1 VPRGLR
7 AGLVIYAGLAYLSF
21 VAAAGWAVAFLAG
34 LPRRHSVDGG
44 GAAGPAWAALLVD
57 GGLLLV
63 FAVQHSVMARAGFKR
78 WLARVLPPAAERS
91 TFVLAASISLL
102 LLFGLWQPLPG
113 TVWRVSAQPWAA
125 AIWVVYAVGWII
137 AVASTFMIDHLDFL
151 GLRQAGP
158 LAHRGPGPYQPPA
171 FTERWLYA
179 WVRHPMMVGLLITFW
194 ATPWM
199 TAGHLFFAVAAS
211 GYIAVGVRFEERDLH
226 RQLGEVYSE
235 YAGRVPALV
244 PRPAGLVRPQSEMPV
259 R

>member
-1 VPRGLR
+1 VPRGL
-7 AGLVIYAGLAYLSF
+7 LVIYAGLAYLSF

-78 WLARVLPPAAERS
+78 WLARVLPAAAERS
-91 TFVLAASISLL
+91 TYVLAASLALL

-113 TVWRVSAQPWAA
+113 PVWRVGGQPWAA
-125 AIWVVYAVGWII
+125 LIWVVYAVGWLIT
-137 AVASTFMIDHLDFL
+137 VASTFMIDHLDFL
-151 GLRQAGP
+151 GLRQARWPAEAGP
-158 LAHRGPGPYQPPA
+158 CRPVA
-171 FTERWLYA
+171 FRERWLYA

-199 TAGHLFFAVAAS
+199 TAGHLFFAVAGTA
-211 GYIAVGVRFEERDLH
+211 YIAVGLIFEERDLY
-226 RQLGEVYSE
+226 RQLGDTYRE

-244 PRPAGLVRPQSEMPV
+244 PRPTGRIRKA
-259 R
+259 